1 MGGRGIGKVGG
12 GGEGGVMTGTGGRV
26 GIDGRGGINPEGGG

>member
-1 MGGRGIGKVGG
+1 MGGRGIGKVRG

-26 GIDGRGGINPEGGG
+26 GIGGRGGINPEGGG